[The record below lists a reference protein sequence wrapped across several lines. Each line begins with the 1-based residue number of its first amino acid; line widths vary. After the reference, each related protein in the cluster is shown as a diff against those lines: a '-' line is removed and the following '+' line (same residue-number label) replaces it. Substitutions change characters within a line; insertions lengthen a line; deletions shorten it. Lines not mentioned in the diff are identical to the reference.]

1 MKIWL
6 SLSAVG
12 GLLAVFS
19 CFFLAF
25 DPSRGVESATKATDS
40 APRQQMSKTI
50 HTTSVMTSLE
60 TQQEKR
66 LGTLM
71 LCGGGKLPEEI
82 RSRFFSLGG
91 AGNGSLVVIPSASPS
106 SDHSDHAKF
115 LRYWQN
121 YSWKNVK
128 ILHILNRHDAQ
139 GDDVVLLLKSAT
151 AIWIAGGD
159 QNRLASRYQGT
170 SVESEI
176 AGLIGRGGVV
186 GGTSAGSAIAS
197 SVMIAGGQH
206 LPTIKYG
213 FNLLPNAIV
222 DQHFS
227 QRNRYSRLSSAV
239 QNFPERVGYGI
250 DEGTAVLFGPEK
262 TEVIG
267 RGNVYIYH
275 SKKSPSVSANADL
288 APTVV
293 SAGTSIANSE
303 LITLTE

>member
-1 MKIWL
+1 
-6 SLSAVG
+6 
-12 GLLAVFS
+12 
-19 CFFLAF
+19 
-25 DPSRGVESATKATDS
+25 
-40 APRQQMSKTI
+40 
-50 HTTSVMTSLE
+50 
-60 TQQEKR
+60 
-66 LGTLM
+66 
-71 LCGGGKLPEEI
+71 
-82 RSRFFSLGG
+82 LGG
-91 AGNGSLVVIPSASPS
+91 ADNGSLVVIPSASPS

-121 YSWKNVK
+121 YAWKNVK

-139 GDDVVLLLKSAT
+139 GEDVVQMLKSAT

-170 SVESEI
+170 NVESEI
-176 AGLIGRGGVV
+176 ADLIGRGGVV

-213 FNLLPNAIV
+213 FDLLPNAIV

-239 QNFPERVGYGI
+239 QNFPKRVGYGI

-275 SKKSPSVSANADL
+275 SKSIPSISANAEL

-293 SAGTSIANSE
+293 SAGTTIANAE
-303 LITLTE
+303 LSSLTE